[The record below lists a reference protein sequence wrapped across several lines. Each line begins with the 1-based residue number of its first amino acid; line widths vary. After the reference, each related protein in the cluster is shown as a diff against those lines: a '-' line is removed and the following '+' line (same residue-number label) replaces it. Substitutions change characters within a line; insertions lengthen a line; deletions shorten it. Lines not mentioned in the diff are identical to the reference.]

1 MIELTQLKYIVA
13 FKKYGTLSKTA
24 EKLYIS
30 QPALTR
36 AMQKMEN
43 DLQITLF
50 ERKKNKIE
58 LNENGKIVVKYAEK
72 ILRYTNDMIKTV
84 QEKNS
89 KSNKI
94 SIGSCAPAPLWK
106 LIPLLTKAYP
116 ESEISYEITENP
128 DSLID
133 ELKNDKYHLII
144 SPIGSNKKNI
154 VSHKHCKESLFLSVP
169 KTHKLAKKDKIFFSE
184 IKNEK
189 IMLFKQ
195 IGIWKKIVALKL
207 PDTKFNIIDNSV
219 IFEQLMKNPE
229 ILYFVTNLSES
240 IRQNPENRIY
250 IPISDSEATITY
262 YYSYK
267 KKDEDKFRK
276 ILSKIIPE

>member
-1 MIELTQLKYIVA
+1 MIELIQLKYIAA

-30 QPALTR
+30 QPALTKS
-36 AMQKMEN
+36 MQKLES
-43 DLQITLF
+43 DLQTTLF
-50 ERKKNKIE
+50 DRSRNKIK
-58 LNENGKIVVKYAEK
+58 LNENGEIVVKYAEK
-72 ILRYTNDMIKTV
+72 ILKYTEDMVKTV

-89 KSNKI
+89 KVNKI
-94 SIGSCAPAPLWK
+94 FIGSCAPAPLWK
-106 LIPLLTKAYP
+106 LIPLLTKMYP
-116 ESEISYEITENP
+116 DSEISYEITENL

-144 SPIGSNKKNI
+144 SPADLNKKNI

-169 KTHKLAKKDKIFFSE
+169 KTHKLAKKCKISFSE

-189 IMLFKQ
+189 IMIFNQL
-195 IGIWKKIVALKL
+195 GIWKKIIDLKL
-207 PDTKFNIIDNSV
+207 PDMKFTVIDNSI

-229 ILYFVTNLSES
+229 ILYFITNLSES
-240 IRQNPENRIY
+240 IHQNHENRIY

-267 KKDEDKFRK
+267 KKDEDKFRE
-276 ILSKIIPE
+276 ILNKIIL